1 MSCYVIFYENGAKMM
16 RPVLTAAEYRNLRNS
31 NYQKRLVA
39 GIRKGDAKQK
49 MRLLQMNYSCMPGNA
64 AAGNAAAGNAA
75 AGNAAAG
82 NAAAGNTAAG
92 NAAAGN
98 APSGNATTPSLQ
110 KAPLKGCKSPSM
122 SVGMDVDFDP
132 SAPDYEEMMEK
143 APEMVLS
150 KKDELGL
157 LMLERSARKGY
168 HLVFRRHF
176 MDGLAEGKILENQE
190 INLKWAS
197 ELLGVK
203 FDEAAKD
210 ITRVF
215 FSTTASE
222 EDLLFL
228 DDALFEQTA
237 PNIENLAASGSSTN
251 GSSTNGSSTNGSSTN
266 GSSTNGSSANGSST
280 NGSSTS
286 GSSTN
291 GSSTNGSSTNG
302 SSASRSST
310 NGSSTNGSSASGSS
324 TSGSSTSGSSTSG
337 SPASGSSASG
347 SSTSGSSASG
357 SSASGSSTNGSSTN
371 GSSTNG
377 SSASGS
383 SANGSSTNGS
393 STSGSSTNG
402 SSASGSSTSG
412 SSTSGSS
419 TNGSSASGSSTSG
432 SSTSGSSAS
441 GSSTNGSSASGSST
455 SGSTTNGSAANGSST
470 SRSAAG
476 KENPSN
482 SAEASQKSA
491 DAQQASNAQNPADAQ
506 QASNTQQASNAQNP
520 ANASNISPLYNGI
533 PYSEIISKYWELYNF
548 GKLPTMGDRNVKT
561 FELAVTLRAICNYSL
576 PQLEAVIPR
585 YDNFPEQEW
594 RTTLESALKEP
605 RKGMPYR
612 LRQVLLAIQSD
623 SKIAATGGS
632 RDVPP
637 AMPQKL
643 PKLLKLL
650 SSKVPQMYKPAV
662 CEAIFPALAIHL
674 HGVKFRYWDNVD
686 HEPTF
691 MNVLIAPM
699 SVGKGAI
706 KKPIDFILADIKE
719 ADKPNRLREAEWK
732 RKNPSGKTK
741 AKDPRPNDICIQIL
755 IDNLTDAVFNQRV
768 VDAHENGHRFVYTRV
783 DEVEQLK
790 KVTSRGTVDEVS
802 ILIRKAFDNAEHG
815 QERVG
820 ADSITGIAPLRWNFN
835 ASTTIPNAHRF
846 FLKSVNDGT
855 LSRLN
860 LSTIIKPRLEDAQEN
875 NQASSQQ
882 CPDDSLPIFGIYDD
896 KFAQDLKP
904 YLDRLSSA
912 SGLIECPQALKLAKE
927 LTRENDKRASLY
939 ESEAYRILSYRA
951 NVIAYLK
958 AMVLYVAQGYHWS
971 EDIAEYVRWSEQMDL
986 WCKMRFFGTQ
996 LEEEILQEVK
1006 QINAS
1011 PQNLL
1016 STLPDEFTYEQ
1027 FLRHRQQQGK
1037 CGDGKNTL
1045 RTWKH
1050 RGYVVYDEITKTW
1063 HKK

>member
-75 AGNAAAG
+75 AGNAP
-82 NAAAGNTAAG
+82 T
-92 NAAAGN
+92 
-98 APSGNATTPSLQ
+98 GNATTPSLQ

-237 PNIENLAASGSSTN
+237 PNIENLAGSGSSTN
-251 GSSTNGSSTNGSSTN
+251 GSA
-266 GSSTNGSSANGSST
+266 TNGSSANGSS
-280 NGSSTS
+280 
-286 GSSTN
+286 
-291 GSSTNGSSTNG
+291 
-302 SSASRSST
+302 
-310 NGSSTNGSSASGSS
+310 ASGS
-324 TSGSSTSGSSTSG
+324 T
-337 SPASGSSASG
+337 
-347 SSTSGSSASG
+347 
-357 SSASGSSTNGSSTN
+357 
-371 GSSTNG
+371 
-377 SSASGS
+377 
-383 SANGSSTNGS
+383 
-393 STSGSSTNG
+393 
-402 SSASGSSTSG
+402 
-412 SSTSGSS
+412 
-419 TNGSSASGSSTSG
+419 
-432 SSTSGSSAS
+432 
-441 GSSTNGSSASGSST
+441 
-455 SGSTTNGSAANGSST
+455 
-470 SRSAAG
+470 AG

-491 DAQQASNAQNPADAQ
+491 DA
-506 QASNTQQASNAQNP
+506 QQASNAQNP

-768 VDAHENGHRFVYTRV
+768 VDAHENGQRFVYTRV

>member
-75 AGNAAAG
+75 ASNAAG
-82 NAAAGNTAAG
+82 NAAA
-92 NAAAGN
+92 
-98 APSGNATTPSLQ
+98 GNATTPSLQ

-237 PNIENLAASGSSTN
+237 PNVENLAASGSSTN
-251 GSSTNGSSTNGSSTN
+251 GSSTNGSS
-266 GSSTNGSSANGSST
+266 
-280 NGSSTS
+280 
-286 GSSTN
+286 
-291 GSSTNGSSTNG
+291 
-302 SSASRSST
+302 
-310 NGSSTNGSSASGSS
+310 
-324 TSGSSTSGSSTSG
+324 
-337 SPASGSSASG
+337 
-347 SSTSGSSASG
+347 
-357 SSASGSSTNGSSTN
+357 ASGSSTNGSAA
-371 GSSTNG
+371 G
-377 SSASGS
+377 
-383 SANGSSTNGS
+383 
-393 STSGSSTNG
+393 
-402 SSASGSSTSG
+402 
-412 SSTSGSS
+412 
-419 TNGSSASGSSTSG
+419 
-432 SSTSGSSAS
+432 
-441 GSSTNGSSASGSST
+441 
-455 SGSTTNGSAANGSST
+455 GSAAS
-470 SRSAAG
+470 

-491 DAQQASNAQNPADAQ
+491 NAQQASTQQASNAQNPADAL

-768 VDAHENGHRFVYTRV
+768 VDAHENGQRFVYTRV

-875 NQASSQQ
+875 SQASSQQ
-882 CPDDSLPIFGIYDD
+882 SPDDSLPIFGIYDD

>member
-1 MSCYVIFYENGAKMM
+1 MM

-39 GIRKGDAKQK
+39 GIRKGDTKQK
-49 MRLLQMNYSCMPGNA
+49 MRLLQMNYSCMPS
-64 AAGNAAAGNAA
+64 NAA

-98 APSGNATTPSLQ
+98 TAAGNTAAGNTAAGNAAAGNAAAGNATTPSLQ

-237 PNIENLAASGSSTN
+237 PNIENLAASRSSTNGNSASGNSTN

-266 GSSTNGSSANGSST
+266 GSSTNGNSA
-280 NGSSTS
+280 S

-291 GSSTNGSSTNG
+291 GSSTNGS
-302 SSASRSST
+302 A
-310 NGSSTNGSSASGSS
+310 ASGSS
-324 TSGSSTSGSSTSG
+324 TN
-337 SPASGSSASG
+337 
-347 SSTSGSSASG
+347 GSSASG
-357 SSASGSSTNGSSTN
+357 SSASGSSTNGSS
-371 GSSTNG
+371 
-377 SSASGS
+377 A
-383 SANGSSTNGS
+383 
-393 STSGSSTNG
+393 
-402 SSASGSSTSG
+402 
-412 SSTSGSS
+412 
-419 TNGSSASGSSTSG
+419 
-432 SSTSGSSAS
+432 SGSSAS

-455 SGSTTNGSAANGSST
+455 SGSAASGSSASGSAAG
-470 SRSAAG
+470 RSAAG

-491 DAQQASNAQNPADAQ
+491 NAQQASNVQNPADAQ

-768 VDAHENGHRFVYTRV
+768 VDAHENGQRFVYTRV

-882 CPDDSLPIFGIYDD
+882 SPDDSLPIFGIYDD

>member
-75 AGNAAAG
+75 ASNAAG
-82 NAAAGNTAAG
+82 NAAA
-92 NAAAGN
+92 
-98 APSGNATTPSLQ
+98 GNATTPSLQ

-143 APEMVLS
+143 APKMVLS

-237 PNIENLAASGSSTN
+237 PNIENLAASGSS
-251 GSSTNGSSTNGSSTN
+251 
-266 GSSTNGSSANGSST
+266 
-280 NGSSTS
+280 
-286 GSSTN
+286 
-291 GSSTNGSSTNG
+291 
-302 SSASRSST
+302 
-310 NGSSTNGSSASGSS
+310 
-324 TSGSSTSGSSTSG
+324 
-337 SPASGSSASG
+337 
-347 SSTSGSSASG
+347 
-357 SSASGSSTNGSSTN
+357 
-371 GSSTNG
+371 
-377 SSASGS
+377 
-383 SANGSSTNGS
+383 
-393 STSGSSTNG
+393 
-402 SSASGSSTSG
+402 
-412 SSTSGSS
+412 
-419 TNGSSASGSSTSG
+419 
-432 SSTSGSSAS
+432 AS

-455 SGSTTNGSAANGSST
+455 NGSAASGSSTNGSAANGSST
-470 SRSAAG
+470 SGSTAG

-491 DAQQASNAQNPADAQ
+491 NAQQASTQQASNAQNPADAQ
-506 QASNTQQASNAQNP
+506 QTSNTQQASNAQNP
-520 ANASNISPLYNGI
+520 ADASNISPLYNGI

-882 CPDDSLPIFGIYDD
+882 SPDDSLPIFGIYDD

>member
-49 MRLLQMNYSCMPGNA
+49 MRLLQMNYSCM
-64 AAGNAAAGNAA
+64 
-75 AGNAAAG
+75 
-82 NAAAGNTAAG
+82 
-92 NAAAGN
+92 
-98 APSGNATTPSLQ
+98 ATPPSLQ

-237 PNIENLAASGSSTN
+237 PNIENLAGSGSS
-251 GSSTNGSSTNGSSTN
+251 
-266 GSSTNGSSANGSST
+266 
-280 NGSSTS
+280 
-286 GSSTN
+286 
-291 GSSTNGSSTNG
+291 
-302 SSASRSST
+302 
-310 NGSSTNGSSASGSS
+310 
-324 TSGSSTSGSSTSG
+324 
-337 SPASGSSASG
+337 
-347 SSTSGSSASG
+347 
-357 SSASGSSTNGSSTN
+357 
-371 GSSTNG
+371 
-377 SSASGS
+377 
-383 SANGSSTNGS
+383 
-393 STSGSSTNG
+393 
-402 SSASGSSTSG
+402 
-412 SSTSGSS
+412 
-419 TNGSSASGSSTSG
+419 
-432 SSTSGSSAS
+432 
-441 GSSTNGSSASGSST
+441 
-455 SGSTTNGSAANGSST
+455 TNGSAANGSST
-470 SRSAAG
+470 SRSTAG

-506 QASNTQQASNAQNP
+506 QAPNTQQASNAQNP

-768 VDAHENGHRFVYTRV
+768 VDAHENGQRFVYTRV

-860 LSTIIKPRLEDAQEN
+860 LSTIIKPRLEDAPEN

-882 CPDDSLPIFGIYDD
+882 SPDDSLPIFGIYDD

>member
-1 MSCYVIFYENGAKMM
+1 MM

-49 MRLLQMNYSCMPGNA
+49 MRLLQMNYSCMPSNAAAGNA
-64 AAGNAAAGNAA
+64 AAGNTAAGNAAAGNAA

-82 NAAAGNTAAG
+82 NAAAGN
-92 NAAAGN
+92 
-98 APSGNATTPSLQ
+98 APTGNATTPSLQ

-132 SAPDYEEMMEK
+132 SAPDYEKMMEK

-237 PNIENLAASGSSTN
+237 PNIENLAASRSSTNGNSASGNSTN

-266 GSSTNGSSANGSST
+266 GN
-280 NGSSTS
+280 
-286 GSSTN
+286 
-291 GSSTNGSSTNG
+291 
-302 SSASRSST
+302 
-310 NGSSTNGSSASGSS
+310 
-324 TSGSSTSGSSTSG
+324 
-337 SPASGSSASG
+337 
-347 SSTSGSSASG
+347 
-357 SSASGSSTNGSSTN
+357 SASGSSTNGSSTN
-371 GSSTNG
+371 GS
-377 SSASGS
+377 A
-383 SANGSSTNGS
+383 A
-393 STSGSSTNG
+393 SGSSTNG
-402 SSASGSSTSG
+402 SSASGSST
-412 SSTSGSS
+412 
-419 TNGSSASGSSTSG
+419 NGSSA
-432 SSTSGSSAS
+432 SGSSAS

-455 SGSTTNGSAANGSST
+455 SGSAASGSAANGSST
-470 SRSAAG
+470 SRSTAG

-506 QASNTQQASNAQNP
+506 QTSNTQQASNAQNP

-768 VDAHENGHRFVYTRV
+768 VDAHENGQRFVYTRV

-875 NQASSQQ
+875 SQASSQQ

>member
-1 MSCYVIFYENGAKMM
+1 MM

-39 GIRKGDAKQK
+39 GIRKGDTKQK
-49 MRLLQMNYSCMPGNA
+49 MRLLQMNYSCMPS
-64 AAGNAAAGNAA
+64 NAA

-98 APSGNATTPSLQ
+98 TAAGNAAAGNAAAGNATTPSLQ

-237 PNIENLAASGSSTN
+237 PNIENLAASGN
-251 GSSTNGSSTNGSSTN
+251 
-266 GSSTNGSSANGSST
+266 SA
-280 NGSSTS
+280 S

-291 GSSTNGSSTNG
+291 GSAASGSSTNG
-302 SSASRSST
+302 SAAS
-310 NGSSTNGSSASGSS
+310 GSSTNGSAASGSS
-324 TSGSSTSGSSTSG
+324 TN
-337 SPASGSSASG
+337 
-347 SSTSGSSASG
+347 GSSASG
-357 SSASGSSTNGSSTN
+357 SSASGSSTNGS
-371 GSSTNG
+371 
-377 SSASGS
+377 A
-383 SANGSSTNGS
+383 
-393 STSGSSTNG
+393 
-402 SSASGSSTSG
+402 
-412 SSTSGSS
+412 
-419 TNGSSASGSSTSG
+419 
-432 SSTSGSSAS
+432 AS
-441 GSSTNGSSASGSST
+441 GSSTNGSSASGSSA
-455 SGSTTNGSAANGSST
+455 SGSST
-470 SRSAAG
+470 SRSTAG

-491 DAQQASNAQNPADAQ
+491 DAQQASNAQNPANAQQASNTQQASNAQNPADAQ
-506 QASNTQQASNAQNP
+506 QASNTHQASNAQNP

-768 VDAHENGHRFVYTRV
+768 VDAHENGQRFVYTRV

-882 CPDDSLPIFGIYDD
+882 SPDDSLPIFGIYDD

>member
-49 MRLLQMNYSCMPGNA
+49 MRLLQMNYSCMPS
-64 AAGNAAAGNAA
+64 
-75 AGNAAAG
+75 NAAAG

-92 NAAAGN
+92 NAPTGNAAAGN
-98 APSGNATTPSLQ
+98 AAAGNATTPSLQ

-228 DDALFEQTA
+228 DDSLFEQTA
-237 PNIENLAASGSSTN
+237 PNIENLAASGNSTN
-251 GSSTNGSSTNGSSTN
+251 GSAT
-266 GSSTNGSSANGSST
+266 
-280 NGSSTS
+280 
-286 GSSTN
+286 
-291 GSSTNGSSTNG
+291 
-302 SSASRSST
+302 
-310 NGSSTNGSSASGSS
+310 
-324 TSGSSTSGSSTSG
+324 
-337 SPASGSSASG
+337 
-347 SSTSGSSASG
+347 
-357 SSASGSSTNGSSTN
+357 
-371 GSSTNG
+371 
-377 SSASGS
+377 
-383 SANGSSTNGS
+383 
-393 STSGSSTNG
+393 
-402 SSASGSSTSG
+402 
-412 SSTSGSS
+412 
-419 TNGSSASGSSTSG
+419 SGSSTSG

-441 GSSTNGSSASGSST
+441 GSSASG
-455 SGSTTNGSAANGSST
+455 
-470 SRSAAG
+470 SAAG

-491 DAQQASNAQNPADAQ
+491 DAQQASN
-506 QASNTQQASNAQNP
+506 TQQASNAQNP
-520 ANASNISPLYNGI
+520 ADASNISPLYNGI

-768 VDAHENGHRFVYTRV
+768 VDAHENGQRFVYTRV

-875 NQASSQQ
+875 SQASSQQ
-882 CPDDSLPIFGIYDD
+882 SPDDSLPIFGIYDD

>member
-49 MRLLQMNYSCMPGNA
+49 MRLLQMNYSCMPSNA

-75 AGNAAAG
+75 AGNAAA
-82 NAAAGNTAAG
+82 
-92 NAAAGN
+92 
-98 APSGNATTPSLQ
+98 GNATTPSLQ

-132 SAPDYEEMMEK
+132 SAPDYEKMMEK

-228 DDALFEQTA
+228 DNALFEQTA
-237 PNIENLAASGSSTN
+237 PNIENLAASGSSTSGSSTSGSSTN
-251 GSSTNGSSTNGSSTN
+251 GSSANGSSTNGSSTN
-266 GSSTNGSSANGSST
+266 GSSTNGSSANGSS
-280 NGSSTS
+280 
-286 GSSTN
+286 
-291 GSSTNGSSTNG
+291 
-302 SSASRSST
+302 
-310 NGSSTNGSSASGSS
+310 
-324 TSGSSTSGSSTSG
+324 
-337 SPASGSSASG
+337 
-347 SSTSGSSASG
+347 
-357 SSASGSSTNGSSTN
+357 ASGSSTNGSA
-371 GSSTNG
+371 
-377 SSASGS
+377 AS
-383 SANGSSTNGS
+383 
-393 STSGSSTNG
+393 
-402 SSASGSSTSG
+402 
-412 SSTSGSS
+412 
-419 TNGSSASGSSTSG
+419 
-432 SSTSGSSAS
+432 
-441 GSSTNGSSASGSST
+441 
-455 SGSTTNGSAANGSST
+455 GSST

-491 DAQQASNAQNPADAQ
+491 NAQQASTQQASNAQNPANAQQASTQQASNAQNPADAQ
-506 QASNTQQASNAQNP
+506 QASNTQQAPNAQNP

-768 VDAHENGHRFVYTRV
+768 VDAHENGQRFVYTRV

-875 NQASSQQ
+875 SQASSQQ
-882 CPDDSLPIFGIYDD
+882 SPDDSLPIFGIYDD

>member
-49 MRLLQMNYSCMPGNA
+49 MRLLQMNYSCMPSNA

-75 AGNAAAG
+75 AGNAA
-82 NAAAGNTAAG
+82 T
-92 NAAAGN
+92 
-98 APSGNATTPSLQ
+98 GNATTPSLQ

-132 SAPDYEEMMEK
+132 SAPDYEKMMEK

-237 PNIENLAASGSSTN
+237 PNIENLAASGN
-251 GSSTNGSSTNGSSTN
+251 
-266 GSSTNGSSANGSST
+266 
-280 NGSSTS
+280 
-286 GSSTN
+286 
-291 GSSTNGSSTNG
+291 
-302 SSASRSST
+302 
-310 NGSSTNGSSASGSS
+310 
-324 TSGSSTSGSSTSG
+324 
-337 SPASGSSASG
+337 
-347 SSTSGSSASG
+347 SASG
-357 SSASGSSTNGSSTN
+357 SSASG
-371 GSSTNG
+371 
-377 SSASGS
+377 
-383 SANGSSTNGS
+383 
-393 STSGSSTNG
+393 
-402 SSASGSSTSG
+402 
-412 SSTSGSS
+412 
-419 TNGSSASGSSTSG
+419 
-432 SSTSGSSAS
+432 
-441 GSSTNGSSASGSST
+441 
-455 SGSTTNGSAANGSST
+455 
-470 SRSAAG
+470 SAAG

-491 DAQQASNAQNPADAQ
+491 DAQQASN
-506 QASNTQQASNAQNP
+506 TQQASNAQNP
-520 ANASNISPLYNGI
+520 ADASNISPLYNGI

-768 VDAHENGHRFVYTRV
+768 VDAHENGQRFVYTRV

-882 CPDDSLPIFGIYDD
+882 SPDDSLPIFGIYDD

>member
-64 AAGNAAAGNAA
+64 ATGNTAAGNTAAGNAA

-82 NAAAGNTAAG
+82 NAATGNSAAG
-92 NAAAGN
+92 NAAA
-98 APSGNATTPSLQ
+98 GNATTPSLQ

-237 PNIENLAASGSSTN
+237 PNIENLAASGSSAN
-251 GSSTNGSSTNGSSTN
+251 GSATN
-266 GSSTNGSSANGSST
+266 GSSTNGSSA
-280 NGSSTS
+280 
-286 GSSTN
+286 
-291 GSSTNGSSTNG
+291 
-302 SSASRSST
+302 
-310 NGSSTNGSSASGSS
+310 
-324 TSGSSTSGSSTSG
+324 
-337 SPASGSSASG
+337 
-347 SSTSGSSASG
+347 
-357 SSASGSSTNGSSTN
+357 
-371 GSSTNG
+371 NG

-393 STSGSSTNG
+393 STNG
-402 SSASGSSTSG
+402 SSG
-412 SSTSGSS
+412 
-419 TNGSSASGSSTSG
+419 
-432 SSTSGSSAS
+432 
-441 GSSTNGSSASGSST
+441 
-455 SGSTTNGSAANGSST
+455 
-470 SRSAAG
+470 G

-491 DAQQASNAQNPADAQ
+491 DAQQASNAQNPA
-506 QASNTQQASNAQNP
+506 NPQQASNAQNP
-520 ANASNISPLYNGI
+520 ANTSNISSLYNGI

-768 VDAHENGHRFVYTRV
+768 VDAHENGQRFVYTRV

-882 CPDDSLPIFGIYDD
+882 SPDDSLPIFGIYDD

>member
-49 MRLLQMNYSCMPGNA
+49 MRLLQMNYSCM
-64 AAGNAAAGNAA
+64 
-75 AGNAAAG
+75 
-82 NAAAGNTAAG
+82 
-92 NAAAGN
+92 
-98 APSGNATTPSLQ
+98 ATPPSLQ

-237 PNIENLAASGSSTN
+237 PNIENLAG
-251 GSSTNGSSTNGSSTN
+251 
-266 GSSTNGSSANGSST
+266 
-280 NGSSTS
+280 
-286 GSSTN
+286 
-291 GSSTNGSSTNG
+291 
-302 SSASRSST
+302 
-310 NGSSTNGSSASGSS
+310 
-324 TSGSSTSGSSTSG
+324 
-337 SPASGSSASG
+337 
-347 SSTSGSSASG
+347 
-357 SSASGSSTNGSSTN
+357 SGSSTNGSSTN

-383 SANGSSTNGS
+383 SA
-393 STSGSSTNG
+393 SGSSTNG
-402 SSASGSSTSG
+402 SSA
-412 SSTSGSS
+412 
-419 TNGSSASGSSTSG
+419 
-432 SSTSGSSAS
+432 SGSSAS
-441 GSSTNGSSASGSST
+441 GSSTNGSSASGNSA
-455 SGSTTNGSAANGSST
+455 SGSSTNGSAANGSST
-470 SRSAAG
+470 SRSTAG

-491 DAQQASNAQNPADAQ
+491 DAQQASNAQNPANAQQASTQQASNAQNPADAQ

-520 ANASNISPLYNGI
+520 ADASNISPLYNGI

-768 VDAHENGHRFVYTRV
+768 VDAHENGQRFVYTRV

>member
-1 MSCYVIFYENGAKMM
+1 MM

-49 MRLLQMNYSCMPGNA
+49 MRLLQMNYSCMPSNA
-64 AAGNAAAGNAA
+64 AAGNT
-75 AGNAAAG
+75 AAG

-98 APSGNATTPSLQ
+98 VAAGNTAAGNAAASNAPTGNATTPSLQ

-237 PNIENLAASGSSTN
+237 PNVDNLAASGNSASGSSTSGNSASGSSTNGSAANGSAANGSSANGSSTN

-266 GSSTNGSSANGSST
+266 GSST
-280 NGSSTS
+280 
-286 GSSTN
+286 
-291 GSSTNGSSTNG
+291 
-302 SSASRSST
+302 SRST
-310 NGSSTNGSSASGSS
+310 
-324 TSGSSTSGSSTSG
+324 
-337 SPASGSSASG
+337 
-347 SSTSGSSASG
+347 
-357 SSASGSSTNGSSTN
+357 
-371 GSSTNG
+371 
-377 SSASGS
+377 
-383 SANGSSTNGS
+383 
-393 STSGSSTNG
+393 
-402 SSASGSSTSG
+402 
-412 SSTSGSS
+412 
-419 TNGSSASGSSTSG
+419 
-432 SSTSGSSAS
+432 
-441 GSSTNGSSASGSST
+441 
-455 SGSTTNGSAANGSST
+455 
-470 SRSAAG
+470 AG

-506 QASNTQQASNAQNP
+506 QASNTHQASNAQNP

-882 CPDDSLPIFGIYDD
+882 SPDDSLPIFGIYDD

>member
-1 MSCYVIFYENGAKMM
+1 MM

-64 AAGNAAAGNAA
+64 ATGNT
-75 AGNAAAG
+75 
-82 NAAAGNTAAG
+82 AAGNTAAG

-98 APSGNATTPSLQ
+98 AATGNAATGNAAAGNATTPSLQ

-237 PNIENLAASGSSTN
+237 PNIENLAASGN
-251 GSSTNGSSTNGSSTN
+251 
-266 GSSTNGSSANGSST
+266 
-280 NGSSTS
+280 
-286 GSSTN
+286 
-291 GSSTNGSSTNG
+291 
-302 SSASRSST
+302 
-310 NGSSTNGSSASGSS
+310 
-324 TSGSSTSGSSTSG
+324 
-337 SPASGSSASG
+337 
-347 SSTSGSSASG
+347 
-357 SSASGSSTNGSSTN
+357 SASGSSTNGS
-371 GSSTNG
+371 
-377 SSASGS
+377 A
-383 SANGSSTNGS
+383 ANGSSTNGS
-393 STSGSSTNG
+393 A
-402 SSASGSSTSG
+402 AS
-412 SSTSGSS
+412 
-419 TNGSSASGSSTSG
+419 
-432 SSTSGSSAS
+432 
-441 GSSTNGSSASGSST
+441 
-455 SGSTTNGSAANGSST
+455 GSST

-482 SAEASQKSA
+482 SAKASQKSA
-491 DAQQASNAQNPADAQ
+491 NVQQASTQQASNAQNPADIQQASNTQQASNAQNPADAQ
-506 QASNTQQASNAQNP
+506 QASNAQQAPNAQNP

-768 VDAHENGHRFVYTRV
+768 VDAHENGQRFVYTRV

-875 NQASSQQ
+875 SQASSQQ
-882 CPDDSLPIFGIYDD
+882 SPDDSLPIFGIYDD

>member
-82 NAAAGNTAAG
+82 NTAAG

-98 APSGNATTPSLQ
+98 APTGNAATGNATTPSLQ

-132 SAPDYEEMMEK
+132 SAPDYEKMMEK

-237 PNIENLAASGSSTN
+237 PNVDNLA
-251 GSSTNGSSTNGSSTN
+251 
-266 GSSTNGSSANGSST
+266 
-280 NGSSTS
+280 TS
-286 GSSTN
+286 GN
-291 GSSTNGSSTNG
+291 
-302 SSASRSST
+302 
-310 NGSSTNGSSASGSS
+310 SASGSS
-324 TSGSSTSGSSTSG
+324 
-337 SPASGSSASG
+337 
-347 SSTSGSSASG
+347 
-357 SSASGSSTNGSSTN
+357 
-371 GSSTNG
+371 
-377 SSASGS
+377 
-383 SANGSSTNGS
+383 
-393 STSGSSTNG
+393 
-402 SSASGSSTSG
+402 
-412 SSTSGSS
+412 
-419 TNGSSASGSSTSG
+419 
-432 SSTSGSSAS
+432 
-441 GSSTNGSSASGSST
+441 
-455 SGSTTNGSAANGSST
+455 TNGSAANGSST
-470 SRSAAG
+470 SRSTAG

-491 DAQQASNAQNPADAQ
+491 DAQQASNAQNPADAQQASNTQQASNAQNPANAQQASTQQASNAQNPADAQ

>member
-1 MSCYVIFYENGAKMM
+1 MM

-49 MRLLQMNYSCMPGNA
+49 MRLLQMNYSCMPSNA
-64 AAGNAAAGNAA
+64 ATGNAA

-98 APSGNATTPSLQ
+98 APTGNATTPSLQ

-132 SAPDYEEMMEK
+132 SAPDYEKMMEK

-237 PNIENLAASGSSTN
+237 PNIENLAASGN
-251 GSSTNGSSTNGSSTN
+251 
-266 GSSTNGSSANGSST
+266 
-280 NGSSTS
+280 
-286 GSSTN
+286 
-291 GSSTNGSSTNG
+291 
-302 SSASRSST
+302 
-310 NGSSTNGSSASGSS
+310 
-324 TSGSSTSGSSTSG
+324 
-337 SPASGSSASG
+337 
-347 SSTSGSSASG
+347 
-357 SSASGSSTNGSSTN
+357 SASGSSTNG
-371 GSSTNG
+371 
-377 SSASGS
+377 
-383 SANGSSTNGS
+383 
-393 STSGSSTNG
+393 
-402 SSASGSSTSG
+402 
-412 SSTSGSS
+412 
-419 TNGSSASGSSTSG
+419 
-432 SSTSGSSAS
+432 
-441 GSSTNGSSASGSST
+441 
-455 SGSTTNGSAANGSST
+455 
-470 SRSAAG
+470 SAAG

-491 DAQQASNAQNPADAQ
+491 DAQQASNAQNPANAQQASNAQNPADAQ

-520 ANASNISPLYNGI
+520 ADASNISPLYNGI

-882 CPDDSLPIFGIYDD
+882 SPDDSLPIFGIYDD

>member
-1 MSCYVIFYENGAKMM
+1 MM

-64 AAGNAAAGNAA
+64 AAGNAAAGNTA

-82 NAAAGNTAAG
+82 NAAAGK
-92 NAAAGN
+92 

-237 PNIENLAASGSSTN
+237 PNVENLAASGSSTN
-251 GSSTNGSSTNGSSTN
+251 
-266 GSSTNGSSANGSST
+266 
-280 NGSSTS
+280 
-286 GSSTN
+286 
-291 GSSTNGSSTNG
+291 
-302 SSASRSST
+302 
-310 NGSSTNGSSASGSS
+310 
-324 TSGSSTSGSSTSG
+324 
-337 SPASGSSASG
+337 
-347 SSTSGSSASG
+347 G

-371 GSSTNG
+371 GSA
-377 SSASGS
+377 ASG
-383 SANGSSTNGS
+383 
-393 STSGSSTNG
+393 
-402 SSASGSSTSG
+402 
-412 SSTSGSS
+412 
-419 TNGSSASGSSTSG
+419 
-432 SSTSGSSAS
+432 
-441 GSSTNGSSASGSST
+441 
-455 SGSTTNGSAANGSST
+455 
-470 SRSAAG
+470 SAAG

-482 SAEASQKSA
+482 SAKASQKSA
-491 DAQQASNAQNPADAQ
+491 NAQQASNTQQASNAQNPADAQ

-719 ADKPNRLREAEWK
+719 ADKPNRLKEAEWK

-768 VDAHENGHRFVYTRV
+768 VDAHENGQRFVYTRV

-875 NQASSQQ
+875 SQASSQQ
-882 CPDDSLPIFGIYDD
+882 SPDDSLPIFGIYDD

-904 YLDRLSSA
+904 YLDHLSSA

>member
-1 MSCYVIFYENGAKMM
+1 MM

-64 AAGNAAAGNAA
+64 AAGNTAAGNATTGNAA
-75 AGNAAAG
+75 AGNAAA
-82 NAAAGNTAAG
+82 
-92 NAAAGN
+92 
-98 APSGNATTPSLQ
+98 GNATTPSLQ

-237 PNIENLAASGSSTN
+237 PNIENLAASGN
-251 GSSTNGSSTNGSSTN
+251 
-266 GSSTNGSSANGSST
+266 
-280 NGSSTS
+280 
-286 GSSTN
+286 
-291 GSSTNGSSTNG
+291 
-302 SSASRSST
+302 
-310 NGSSTNGSSASGSS
+310 
-324 TSGSSTSGSSTSG
+324 
-337 SPASGSSASG
+337 
-347 SSTSGSSASG
+347 
-357 SSASGSSTNGSSTN
+357 SASGSSTNGS
-371 GSSTNG
+371 
-377 SSASGS
+377 A
-383 SANGSSTNGS
+383 ANGSSTNGS
-393 STSGSSTNG
+393 A
-402 SSASGSSTSG
+402 AS
-412 SSTSGSS
+412 
-419 TNGSSASGSSTSG
+419 
-432 SSTSGSSAS
+432 
-441 GSSTNGSSASGSST
+441 
-455 SGSTTNGSAANGSST
+455 GSST

-491 DAQQASNAQNPADAQ
+491 NVQQASTQQASNAQNPADIQQASNTQQASNAQNPADAQ
-506 QASNTQQASNAQNP
+506 QASNIQQASNAQNP

-768 VDAHENGHRFVYTRV
+768 VDAHENGQRFVYTRV

-875 NQASSQQ
+875 SQASSQQ
-882 CPDDSLPIFGIYDD
+882 SPDDSLPIFGIYDD

-1037 CGDGKNTL
+1037 YGDGKNTL

>member
-49 MRLLQMNYSCMPGNA
+49 MRLLQMNYSCMPSNAAAGNA

-82 NAAAGNTAAG
+82 NAAAGN
-92 NAAAGN
+92 
-98 APSGNATTPSLQ
+98 APTGNATTPSLQ

-132 SAPDYEEMMEK
+132 SAPDYEKMMEK

-237 PNIENLAASGSSTN
+237 PNIENLAASGSS
-251 GSSTNGSSTNGSSTN
+251 
-266 GSSTNGSSANGSST
+266 
-280 NGSSTS
+280 
-286 GSSTN
+286 
-291 GSSTNGSSTNG
+291 
-302 SSASRSST
+302 
-310 NGSSTNGSSASGSS
+310 
-324 TSGSSTSGSSTSG
+324 
-337 SPASGSSASG
+337 
-347 SSTSGSSASG
+347 
-357 SSASGSSTNGSSTN
+357 
-371 GSSTNG
+371 
-377 SSASGS
+377 
-383 SANGSSTNGS
+383 
-393 STSGSSTNG
+393 
-402 SSASGSSTSG
+402 
-412 SSTSGSS
+412 
-419 TNGSSASGSSTSG
+419 
-432 SSTSGSSAS
+432 AS

-455 SGSTTNGSAANGSST
+455 NGSAASGSSTNGSSTNGSAASG
-470 SRSAAG
+470 SAAG

-482 SAEASQKSA
+482 SAKASQKSA
-491 DAQQASNAQNPADAQ
+491 DAQQASTQQASNAQNPANAQQASTQQASNAQNPADAQ

-768 VDAHENGHRFVYTRV
+768 VDAHENGQRFVYTRV

-882 CPDDSLPIFGIYDD
+882 SPDDSLPIFGIYDD

>member
-1 MSCYVIFYENGAKMM
+1 MM

-49 MRLLQMNYSCMPGNA
+49 MRLLQMNYSCMPSNA
-64 AAGNAAAGNAA
+64 AAGNAAASN
-75 AGNAAAG
+75 
-82 NAAAGNTAAG
+82 
-92 NAAAGN
+92 AAGN
-98 APSGNATTPSLQ
+98 APTGNATTPSLQ

-237 PNIENLAASGSSTN
+237 PNIENLAAS
-251 GSSTNGSSTNGSSTN
+251 
-266 GSSTNGSSANGSST
+266 
-280 NGSSTS
+280 
-286 GSSTN
+286 
-291 GSSTNGSSTNG
+291 
-302 SSASRSST
+302 R
-310 NGSSTNGSSASGSS
+310 SSTNGSSASGSS
-324 TSGSSTSGSSTSG
+324 T
-337 SPASGSSASG
+337 
-347 SSTSGSSASG
+347 
-357 SSASGSSTNGSSTN
+357 
-371 GSSTNG
+371 
-377 SSASGS
+377 
-383 SANGSSTNGS
+383 
-393 STSGSSTNG
+393 
-402 SSASGSSTSG
+402 
-412 SSTSGSS
+412 
-419 TNGSSASGSSTSG
+419 
-432 SSTSGSSAS
+432 
-441 GSSTNGSSASGSST
+441 
-455 SGSTTNGSAANGSST
+455 NGSAASG
-470 SRSAAG
+470 SAAG

-491 DAQQASNAQNPADAQ
+491 NAQQASTQQASNAQNPAD
-506 QASNTQQASNAQNP
+506 
-520 ANASNISPLYNGI
+520 ASNISPLYNGI

-882 CPDDSLPIFGIYDD
+882 SPDDSLPIFGIYDD

-927 LTRENDKRASLY
+927 LTCENDKRASLY

>member
-1 MSCYVIFYENGAKMM
+1 MM

-64 AAGNAAAGNAA
+64 AT
-75 AGNAAAG
+75 
-82 NAAAGNTAAG
+82 GNTAAG
-92 NAAAGN
+92 NAVAGN
-98 APSGNATTPSLQ
+98 AAAGNATTPSLQ

-237 PNIENLAASGSSTN
+237 PNIENLAASGSS
-251 GSSTNGSSTNGSSTN
+251 G
-266 GSSTNGSSANGSST
+266 
-280 NGSSTS
+280 
-286 GSSTN
+286 
-291 GSSTNGSSTNG
+291 
-302 SSASRSST
+302 
-310 NGSSTNGSSASGSS
+310 
-324 TSGSSTSGSSTSG
+324 
-337 SPASGSSASG
+337 
-347 SSTSGSSASG
+347 
-357 SSASGSSTNGSSTN
+357 
-371 GSSTNG
+371 
-377 SSASGS
+377 
-383 SANGSSTNGS
+383 
-393 STSGSSTNG
+393 
-402 SSASGSSTSG
+402 
-412 SSTSGSS
+412 
-419 TNGSSASGSSTSG
+419 
-432 SSTSGSSAS
+432 
-441 GSSTNGSSASGSST
+441 
-455 SGSTTNGSAANGSST
+455 
-470 SRSAAG
+470 G

-491 DAQQASNAQNPADAQ
+491 NVQQASTQQASNAQNPADAQ
-506 QASNTQQASNAQNP
+506 QASKTQQASNAQNP

-768 VDAHENGHRFVYTRV
+768 VDAHENGQRFVYTRV

-882 CPDDSLPIFGIYDD
+882 SPDDSLPIFGIYDD

-1037 CGDGKNTL
+1037 YGDGKNTL

>member
-49 MRLLQMNYSCMPGNA
+49 MRLLQMNYSCMPSNA

-75 AGNAAAG
+75 AGNAAAS
-82 NAAAGNTAAG
+82 NAAS
-92 NAAAGN
+92 NAAT
-98 APSGNATTPSLQ
+98 GNATTPSLQ

-251 GSSTNGSSTNGSSTN
+251 GSSTNGSAANGSSTN
-266 GSSTNGSSANGSST
+266 GSSTNRST
-280 NGSSTS
+280 
-286 GSSTN
+286 
-291 GSSTNGSSTNG
+291 
-302 SSASRSST
+302 
-310 NGSSTNGSSASGSS
+310 
-324 TSGSSTSGSSTSG
+324 
-337 SPASGSSASG
+337 
-347 SSTSGSSASG
+347 
-357 SSASGSSTNGSSTN
+357 
-371 GSSTNG
+371 
-377 SSASGS
+377 
-383 SANGSSTNGS
+383 
-393 STSGSSTNG
+393 
-402 SSASGSSTSG
+402 
-412 SSTSGSS
+412 
-419 TNGSSASGSSTSG
+419 
-432 SSTSGSSAS
+432 
-441 GSSTNGSSASGSST
+441 
-455 SGSTTNGSAANGSST
+455 
-470 SRSAAG
+470 AG

-768 VDAHENGHRFVYTRV
+768 VDAHENGQRFVYTRV

-882 CPDDSLPIFGIYDD
+882 SPDDSLPIFGIYDD

>member
-1 MSCYVIFYENGAKMM
+1 MM

-75 AGNAAAG
+75 AGN
-82 NAAAGNTAAG
+82 TAAG

-98 APSGNATTPSLQ
+98 AAAGKVPSGNATTPSLQ

-237 PNIENLAASGSSTN
+237 PNIENLAGSGSSTN

-266 GSSTNGSSANGSST
+266 GSSTNGSSA
-280 NGSSTS
+280 S
-286 GSSTN
+286 GST
-291 GSSTNGSSTNG
+291 
-302 SSASRSST
+302 
-310 NGSSTNGSSASGSS
+310 
-324 TSGSSTSGSSTSG
+324 
-337 SPASGSSASG
+337 ASG
-347 SSTSGSSASG
+347 SSTSGSSAS
-357 SSASGSSTNGSSTN
+357 GSSTN

-402 SSASGSSTSG
+402 SSAN
-412 SSTSGSS
+412 GSS
-419 TNGSSASGSSTSG
+419 TNGSSTSG
-432 SSTSGSSAS
+432 NSAS
-441 GSSTNGSSASGSST
+441 GSSTNGSAANGSAASGSSTNGSAANGSAASGSSASGSS
-455 SGSTTNGSAANGSST
+455 TNGSAANGSST
-470 SRSAAG
+470 SRSTAG

-491 DAQQASNAQNPADAQ
+491 NAQQASNAQNPANAQQASTQQASNAQNPADAQ
-506 QASNTQQASNAQNP
+506 QASNTQQAPNAQNP
-520 ANASNISPLYNGI
+520 ADASNISPLYNGI

-768 VDAHENGHRFVYTRV
+768 VDAHENGQRFVYTRV

-860 LSTIIKPRLEDAQEN
+860 LSTIIKPRLEDIQEN
-875 NQASSQQ
+875 TQASGQASGQANSQASTQ
-882 CPDDSLPIFGIYDD
+882 QPPEDALPIFGIYDD

>member
-49 MRLLQMNYSCMPGNA
+49 MRLLQMNYSCMPS
-64 AAGNAAAGNAA
+64 
-75 AGNAAAG
+75 

-98 APSGNATTPSLQ
+98 APTGNATTPSLQ

-132 SAPDYEEMMEK
+132 SAPDYEKMMEK

-237 PNIENLAASGSSTN
+237 PNIENLAASGSST
-251 GSSTNGSSTNGSSTN
+251 
-266 GSSTNGSSANGSST
+266 
-280 NGSSTS
+280 S

-291 GSSTNGSSTNG
+291 GS
-302 SSASRSST
+302 A
-310 NGSSTNGSSASGSS
+310 ASGSS
-324 TSGSSTSGSSTSG
+324 TSGSA
-337 SPASGSSASG
+337 ASGSSASG
-347 SSTSGSSASG
+347 S
-357 SSASGSSTNGSSTN
+357 
-371 GSSTNG
+371 
-377 SSASGS
+377 
-383 SANGSSTNGS
+383 
-393 STSGSSTNG
+393 
-402 SSASGSSTSG
+402 
-412 SSTSGSS
+412 
-419 TNGSSASGSSTSG
+419 
-432 SSTSGSSAS
+432 
-441 GSSTNGSSASGSST
+441 
-455 SGSTTNGSAANGSST
+455 AAG
-470 SRSAAG
+470 RSAAG

-491 DAQQASNAQNPADAQ
+491 NAQQASNAQNPADALQASNTQQASNAQNPAIAQQASTQQASNAQNPADAQ
-506 QASNTQQASNAQNP
+506 QTSNTQQASNAQNP

-882 CPDDSLPIFGIYDD
+882 SPDDSLPIFGIYDD

>member
-1 MSCYVIFYENGAKMM
+1 MM

-64 AAGNAAAGNAA
+64 ATGNAAAGNAA

-82 NAAAGNTAAG
+82 NAAA
-92 NAAAGN
+92 
-98 APSGNATTPSLQ
+98 GNATTPSLQ

-237 PNIENLAASGSSTN
+237 PNIENLAASGN
-251 GSSTNGSSTNGSSTN
+251 
-266 GSSTNGSSANGSST
+266 
-280 NGSSTS
+280 
-286 GSSTN
+286 
-291 GSSTNGSSTNG
+291 
-302 SSASRSST
+302 
-310 NGSSTNGSSASGSS
+310 SASGSS
-324 TSGSSTSGSSTSG
+324 
-337 SPASGSSASG
+337 
-347 SSTSGSSASG
+347 
-357 SSASGSSTNGSSTN
+357 
-371 GSSTNG
+371 
-377 SSASGS
+377 
-383 SANGSSTNGS
+383 
-393 STSGSSTNG
+393 
-402 SSASGSSTSG
+402 
-412 SSTSGSS
+412 
-419 TNGSSASGSSTSG
+419 
-432 SSTSGSSAS
+432 
-441 GSSTNGSSASGSST
+441 
-455 SGSTTNGSAANGSST
+455 TNGSAANGSST
-470 SRSAAG
+470 NGSAASGSSTNGSAASGSSTNGSAANGSSTNGSAASGSSTNGSAASGSSTNGSAANGSSTNGSAASGSSTSRSTAG

-491 DAQQASNAQNPADAQ
+491 DAQQASTQQASNAQNPADAQ

-520 ANASNISPLYNGI
+520 ADIQQTSNTQQASNAQNPADASNISPLYNGI

-768 VDAHENGHRFVYTRV
+768 VDAHENGQRFVYTRV

-875 NQASSQQ
+875 SQASSQQ
-882 CPDDSLPIFGIYDD
+882 SPDDSLPIFGIYDD

-1037 CGDGKNTL
+1037 YGDGKNTL

>member
-1 MSCYVIFYENGAKMM
+1 MM

-64 AAGNAAAGNAA
+64 ATGNTAAGNATAGNTAAGNATAGNAATGNAATGNAAAGNAA
-75 AGNAAAG
+75 A
-82 NAAAGNTAAG
+82 
-92 NAAAGN
+92 
-98 APSGNATTPSLQ
+98 GNATTPSLQ

-237 PNIENLAASGSSTN
+237 PNIENLAASGSSANGSAINGSAIN
-251 GSSTNGSSTNGSSTN
+251 GSSTN
-266 GSSTNGSSANGSST
+266 
-280 NGSSTS
+280 
-286 GSSTN
+286 
-291 GSSTNGSSTNG
+291 
-302 SSASRSST
+302 
-310 NGSSTNGSSASGSS
+310 
-324 TSGSSTSGSSTSG
+324 
-337 SPASGSSASG
+337 
-347 SSTSGSSASG
+347 
-357 SSASGSSTNGSSTN
+357 
-371 GSSTNG
+371 
-377 SSASGS
+377 
-383 SANGSSTNGS
+383 
-393 STSGSSTNG
+393 
-402 SSASGSSTSG
+402 
-412 SSTSGSS
+412 
-419 TNGSSASGSSTSG
+419 
-432 SSTSGSSAS
+432 GSSAS

-455 SGSTTNGSAANGSST
+455 NGSSANGSSANGSSASGSSTNGSATNGSSTNGSSTSGSSANGSSTNGSATSGSAANGSSG
-470 SRSAAG
+470 G

-491 DAQQASNAQNPADAQ
+491 NP
-506 QASNTQQASNAQNP
+506 QQASNAQNP
-520 ANASNISPLYNGI
+520 ANPQQASNAQNPANPQQSSNISPLYNGI

-719 ADKPNRLREAEWK
+719 ADNPNRLREAEWK

-768 VDAHENGHRFVYTRV
+768 VDAHENGQRFVYTRV

-875 NQASSQQ
+875 SQASSQQ
-882 CPDDSLPIFGIYDD
+882 SPDDSLPIFGIYDD

-1037 CGDGKNTL
+1037 YGDGKNTL

>member
-49 MRLLQMNYSCMPGNA
+49 MRLLQMNYSCM
-64 AAGNAAAGNAA
+64 
-75 AGNAAAG
+75 
-82 NAAAGNTAAG
+82 
-92 NAAAGN
+92 
-98 APSGNATTPSLQ
+98 ATPPSLQ

-237 PNIENLAASGSSTN
+237 PNIENLAGSGSS
-251 GSSTNGSSTNGSSTN
+251 
-266 GSSTNGSSANGSST
+266 
-280 NGSSTS
+280 
-286 GSSTN
+286 
-291 GSSTNGSSTNG
+291 
-302 SSASRSST
+302 
-310 NGSSTNGSSASGSS
+310 
-324 TSGSSTSGSSTSG
+324 
-337 SPASGSSASG
+337 
-347 SSTSGSSASG
+347 
-357 SSASGSSTNGSSTN
+357 
-371 GSSTNG
+371 
-377 SSASGS
+377 
-383 SANGSSTNGS
+383 
-393 STSGSSTNG
+393 
-402 SSASGSSTSG
+402 
-412 SSTSGSS
+412 
-419 TNGSSASGSSTSG
+419 
-432 SSTSGSSAS
+432 
-441 GSSTNGSSASGSST
+441 
-455 SGSTTNGSAANGSST
+455 TNGSAANGSST
-470 SRSAAG
+470 NGSTTG

-506 QASNTQQASNAQNP
+506 QASNTHQASNAQNP
-520 ANASNISPLYNGI
+520 ADASNISPLYNGI

-882 CPDDSLPIFGIYDD
+882 SPDDSLPIFGIYDD

>member
-1 MSCYVIFYENGAKMM
+1 MM

-49 MRLLQMNYSCMPGNA
+49 MRLLQMNYSCMPSNT
-64 AAGNAAAGNAA
+64 AAGNT
-75 AGNAAAG
+75 AAG

-92 NAAAGN
+92 NA
-98 APSGNATTPSLQ
+98 PTGNATTPSLQ

-132 SAPDYEEMMEK
+132 SAPDYEKMMEK

-237 PNIENLAASGSSTN
+237 PNIENLAASGN
-251 GSSTNGSSTNGSSTN
+251 
-266 GSSTNGSSANGSST
+266 
-280 NGSSTS
+280 
-286 GSSTN
+286 
-291 GSSTNGSSTNG
+291 
-302 SSASRSST
+302 
-310 NGSSTNGSSASGSS
+310 
-324 TSGSSTSGSSTSG
+324 
-337 SPASGSSASG
+337 
-347 SSTSGSSASG
+347 
-357 SSASGSSTNGSSTN
+357 SASGSSTNG
-371 GSSTNG
+371 
-377 SSASGS
+377 
-383 SANGSSTNGS
+383 
-393 STSGSSTNG
+393 
-402 SSASGSSTSG
+402 
-412 SSTSGSS
+412 
-419 TNGSSASGSSTSG
+419 
-432 SSTSGSSAS
+432 
-441 GSSTNGSSASGSST
+441 
-455 SGSTTNGSAANGSST
+455 
-470 SRSAAG
+470 SAAG

-491 DAQQASNAQNPADAQ
+491 NAQ

-520 ANASNISPLYNGI
+520 ADDSNISPLYNGI

-768 VDAHENGHRFVYTRV
+768 VDAHENGQRFVYTRV

-882 CPDDSLPIFGIYDD
+882 SPDDSLPIFGIYDD

>member
-39 GIRKGDAKQK
+39 GIRNGDAKQK
-49 MRLLQMNYSCMPGNA
+49 MRLLQMNYSCM
-64 AAGNAAAGNAA
+64 
-75 AGNAAAG
+75 
-82 NAAAGNTAAG
+82 
-92 NAAAGN
+92 
-98 APSGNATTPSLQ
+98 ATPPSLQ

-228 DDALFEQTA
+228 DDTLFEQTA
-237 PNIENLAASGSSTN
+237 PNIENLAGSGSS
-251 GSSTNGSSTNGSSTN
+251 
-266 GSSTNGSSANGSST
+266 
-280 NGSSTS
+280 
-286 GSSTN
+286 
-291 GSSTNGSSTNG
+291 
-302 SSASRSST
+302 
-310 NGSSTNGSSASGSS
+310 
-324 TSGSSTSGSSTSG
+324 
-337 SPASGSSASG
+337 
-347 SSTSGSSASG
+347 
-357 SSASGSSTNGSSTN
+357 
-371 GSSTNG
+371 
-377 SSASGS
+377 
-383 SANGSSTNGS
+383 
-393 STSGSSTNG
+393 
-402 SSASGSSTSG
+402 
-412 SSTSGSS
+412 
-419 TNGSSASGSSTSG
+419 
-432 SSTSGSSAS
+432 
-441 GSSTNGSSASGSST
+441 
-455 SGSTTNGSAANGSST
+455 TNGSAANGSST
-470 SRSAAG
+470 SRSTAG

-506 QASNTQQASNAQNP
+506 QTSNTQQASNAQNP
-520 ANASNISPLYNGI
+520 ANASNISSLYNGI

-882 CPDDSLPIFGIYDD
+882 SPDDSLPIFGIYDD

>member
-64 AAGNAAAGNAA
+64 AAGNAAI
-75 AGNAAAG
+75 
-82 NAAAGNTAAG
+82 
-92 NAAAGN
+92 
-98 APSGNATTPSLQ
+98 GNATTPSLQ

-237 PNIENLAASGSSTN
+237 PNVENLAASGSSTN
-251 GSSTNGSSTNGSSTN
+251 GSSTNGS
-266 GSSTNGSSANGSST
+266 A
-280 NGSSTS
+280 
-286 GSSTN
+286 
-291 GSSTNGSSTNG
+291 
-302 SSASRSST
+302 
-310 NGSSTNGSSASGSS
+310 
-324 TSGSSTSGSSTSG
+324 
-337 SPASGSSASG
+337 
-347 SSTSGSSASG
+347 
-357 SSASGSSTNGSSTN
+357 
-371 GSSTNG
+371 
-377 SSASGS
+377 
-383 SANGSSTNGS
+383 
-393 STSGSSTNG
+393 
-402 SSASGSSTSG
+402 
-412 SSTSGSS
+412 
-419 TNGSSASGSSTSG
+419 
-432 SSTSGSSAS
+432 AS
-441 GSSTNGSSASGSST
+441 GSSTNGSSASGSS
-455 SGSTTNGSAANGSST
+455 
-470 SRSAAG
+470 AG
-476 KENPSN
+476 KVNPSN
-482 SAEASQKSA
+482 SAEASQ
-491 DAQQASNAQNPADAQ
+491 NPADTQ
-506 QASNTQQASNAQNP
+506 QAPNAQQASNAQNP
-520 ANASNISPLYNGI
+520 ANASNISSLYNGI

-882 CPDDSLPIFGIYDD
+882 SPDDSLPIFGIYDD

>member
-1 MSCYVIFYENGAKMM
+1 MM

-49 MRLLQMNYSCMPGNA
+49 MRLLQMNYSCMPSNAAAGNTAAGNA
-64 AAGNAAAGNAA
+64 AAGNTAAGNAAAGNAA

-82 NAAAGNTAAG
+82 NAAAGN
-92 NAAAGN
+92 
-98 APSGNATTPSLQ
+98 APTGNATTPSLQ

-237 PNIENLAASGSSTN
+237 PNVDNLA
-251 GSSTNGSSTNGSSTN
+251 
-266 GSSTNGSSANGSST
+266 
-280 NGSSTS
+280 TS
-286 GSSTN
+286 GN
-291 GSSTNGSSTNG
+291 
-302 SSASRSST
+302 
-310 NGSSTNGSSASGSS
+310 SASGSS
-324 TSGSSTSGSSTSG
+324 
-337 SPASGSSASG
+337 
-347 SSTSGSSASG
+347 
-357 SSASGSSTNGSSTN
+357 
-371 GSSTNG
+371 
-377 SSASGS
+377 
-383 SANGSSTNGS
+383 
-393 STSGSSTNG
+393 
-402 SSASGSSTSG
+402 
-412 SSTSGSS
+412 
-419 TNGSSASGSSTSG
+419 
-432 SSTSGSSAS
+432 
-441 GSSTNGSSASGSST
+441 
-455 SGSTTNGSAANGSST
+455 TNGSAANGSST
-470 SRSAAG
+470 SRSTAG

-491 DAQQASNAQNPADAQ
+491 DAQQASNAQNPADAQQASNTQQASNAQNPADAQQTSNTQQASNAQNPADAQ

-768 VDAHENGHRFVYTRV
+768 VDAHENGQRFVYTRV

-882 CPDDSLPIFGIYDD
+882 SPDDSLPIFGIYDD

>member
-1 MSCYVIFYENGAKMM
+1 
-16 RPVLTAAEYRNLRNS
+16 
-31 NYQKRLVA
+31 
-39 GIRKGDAKQK
+39 
-49 MRLLQMNYSCMPGNA
+49 
-64 AAGNAAAGNAA
+64 
-75 AGNAAAG
+75 
-82 NAAAGNTAAG
+82 
-92 NAAAGN
+92 
-98 APSGNATTPSLQ
+98 
-110 KAPLKGCKSPSM
+110 
-122 SVGMDVDFDP
+122 
-132 SAPDYEEMMEK
+132 
-143 APEMVLS
+143 
-150 KKDELGL
+150 
-157 LMLERSARKGY
+157 
-168 HLVFRRHF
+168 

-237 PNIENLAASGSSTN
+237 PNIENLAASGSSAN
-251 GSSTNGSSTNGSSTN
+251 GSATN
-266 GSSTNGSSANGSST
+266 GSSTNGSSA
-280 NGSSTS
+280 
-286 GSSTN
+286 
-291 GSSTNGSSTNG
+291 
-302 SSASRSST
+302 
-310 NGSSTNGSSASGSS
+310 
-324 TSGSSTSGSSTSG
+324 
-337 SPASGSSASG
+337 
-347 SSTSGSSASG
+347 
-357 SSASGSSTNGSSTN
+357 
-371 GSSTNG
+371 NG

-393 STSGSSTNG
+393 STNGSATNGSSTNG
-402 SSASGSSTSG
+402 SATSG
-412 SSTSGSS
+412 SSG
-419 TNGSSASGSSTSG
+419 
-432 SSTSGSSAS
+432 
-441 GSSTNGSSASGSST
+441 
-455 SGSTTNGSAANGSST
+455 
-470 SRSAAG
+470 G

-491 DAQQASNAQNPADAQ
+491 DAQQASNAQNPA
-506 QASNTQQASNAQNP
+506 NPQQASNAQNP
-520 ANASNISPLYNGI
+520 ANTSNISSLYNGI

-768 VDAHENGHRFVYTRV
+768 VDAHENGQRFVYTRV

-882 CPDDSLPIFGIYDD
+882 SPDDSLPIFGIYDD

>member
-49 MRLLQMNYSCMPGNA
+49 MRLLQMNYSCMPSNA

-82 NAAAGNTAAG
+82 NAPT
-92 NAAAGN
+92 
-98 APSGNATTPSLQ
+98 GNATPPSLQ

-237 PNIENLAASGSSTN
+237 PNIENLAASRSSTN
-251 GSSTNGSSTNGSSTN
+251 GNSASGNSTNGSSTN
-266 GSSTNGSSANGSST
+266 GSSTNGSSANGSS
-280 NGSSTS
+280 
-286 GSSTN
+286 
-291 GSSTNGSSTNG
+291 
-302 SSASRSST
+302 
-310 NGSSTNGSSASGSS
+310 
-324 TSGSSTSGSSTSG
+324 
-337 SPASGSSASG
+337 
-347 SSTSGSSASG
+347 
-357 SSASGSSTNGSSTN
+357 
-371 GSSTNG
+371 
-377 SSASGS
+377 
-383 SANGSSTNGS
+383 
-393 STSGSSTNG
+393 
-402 SSASGSSTSG
+402 
-412 SSTSGSS
+412 
-419 TNGSSASGSSTSG
+419 
-432 SSTSGSSAS
+432 
-441 GSSTNGSSASGSST
+441 
-455 SGSTTNGSAANGSST
+455 TNGSAANGSST

-491 DAQQASNAQNPADAQ
+491 DAQQASNAQNPANA
-506 QASNTQQASNAQNP
+506 QQASNAQNP
-520 ANASNISPLYNGI
+520 ADASNISPLYNGI

-882 CPDDSLPIFGIYDD
+882 SPDDSLPIFGIYDD

>member
-49 MRLLQMNYSCMPGNA
+49 MRLLQMNYSCMPGYAATGNAATGNA

-82 NAAAGNTAAG
+82 NAAT
-92 NAAAGN
+92 
-98 APSGNATTPSLQ
+98 GNATTPSLQ

-237 PNIENLAASGSSTN
+237 PNIENLAG
-251 GSSTNGSSTNGSSTN
+251 
-266 GSSTNGSSANGSST
+266 
-280 NGSSTS
+280 
-286 GSSTN
+286 
-291 GSSTNGSSTNG
+291 
-302 SSASRSST
+302 
-310 NGSSTNGSSASGSS
+310 
-324 TSGSSTSGSSTSG
+324 
-337 SPASGSSASG
+337 
-347 SSTSGSSASG
+347 
-357 SSASGSSTNGSSTN
+357 
-371 GSSTNG
+371 
-377 SSASGS
+377 
-383 SANGSSTNGS
+383 
-393 STSGSSTNG
+393 
-402 SSASGSSTSG
+402 SGSSTSG

-419 TNGSSASGSSTSG
+419 TNGSAASGSSTKGSAASG
-432 SSTSGSSAS
+432 SAANGSSAS
-441 GSSTNGSSASGSST
+441 GSSTNGSV
-455 SGSTTNGSAANGSST
+455 TNG
-470 SRSAAG
+470 SAAG

-491 DAQQASNAQNPADAQ
+491 DAQQASTQQASNAQNPADIQQVSNTQ
-506 QASNTQQASNAQNP
+506 QASNTHQASNAQNP

-768 VDAHENGHRFVYTRV
+768 VDAHENGQRFVYTRV

-875 NQASSQQ
+875 SQASSQQ
-882 CPDDSLPIFGIYDD
+882 SPDDSLPIFGIYDD

>member
-39 GIRKGDAKQK
+39 GIRKGDTKQK
-49 MRLLQMNYSCMPGNA
+49 MRLLQMNYSCMPSNAAAGNAAAGNAAAGNTAAGNTAAGNA

-82 NAAAGNTAAG
+82 NAAAS
-92 NAAAGN
+92 NAASN
-98 APSGNATTPSLQ
+98 AATGNATTPSLQ

-237 PNIENLAASGSSTN
+237 PNIENLAASGSS
-251 GSSTNGSSTNGSSTN
+251 
-266 GSSTNGSSANGSST
+266 
-280 NGSSTS
+280 
-286 GSSTN
+286 
-291 GSSTNGSSTNG
+291 
-302 SSASRSST
+302 
-310 NGSSTNGSSASGSS
+310 
-324 TSGSSTSGSSTSG
+324 
-337 SPASGSSASG
+337 
-347 SSTSGSSASG
+347 
-357 SSASGSSTNGSSTN
+357 
-371 GSSTNG
+371 
-377 SSASGS
+377 
-383 SANGSSTNGS
+383 
-393 STSGSSTNG
+393 
-402 SSASGSSTSG
+402 
-412 SSTSGSS
+412 
-419 TNGSSASGSSTSG
+419 
-432 SSTSGSSAS
+432 AS

-455 SGSTTNGSAANGSST
+455 NGSAANGSST
-470 SRSAAG
+470 SGSTAG

-491 DAQQASNAQNPADAQ
+491 NAQQASTQQASNAQNPADAQ
-506 QASNTQQASNAQNP
+506 QASNTHQASNAQNP

-768 VDAHENGHRFVYTRV
+768 VDAHENGQRFVYTRV

-882 CPDDSLPIFGIYDD
+882 SPDDSLPIFGIYDD

>member
-1 MSCYVIFYENGAKMM
+1 MM

-64 AAGNAAAGNAA
+64 ATGNAAA
-75 AGNAAAG
+75 
-82 NAAAGNTAAG
+82 
-92 NAAAGN
+92 
-98 APSGNATTPSLQ
+98 GNATTPSLQ

-237 PNIENLAASGSSTN
+237 PNIENLAASGST
-251 GSSTNGSSTNGSSTN
+251 
-266 GSSTNGSSANGSST
+266 
-280 NGSSTS
+280 
-286 GSSTN
+286 
-291 GSSTNGSSTNG
+291 
-302 SSASRSST
+302 
-310 NGSSTNGSSASGSS
+310 
-324 TSGSSTSGSSTSG
+324 
-337 SPASGSSASG
+337 
-347 SSTSGSSASG
+347 
-357 SSASGSSTNGSSTN
+357 
-371 GSSTNG
+371 
-377 SSASGS
+377 
-383 SANGSSTNGS
+383 
-393 STSGSSTNG
+393 
-402 SSASGSSTSG
+402 
-412 SSTSGSS
+412 
-419 TNGSSASGSSTSG
+419 
-432 SSTSGSSAS
+432 
-441 GSSTNGSSASGSST
+441 
-455 SGSTTNGSAANGSST
+455 
-470 SRSAAG
+470 AG

-491 DAQQASNAQNPADAQ
+491 NAQQASNTRQAPNAQNPAD
-506 QASNTQQASNAQNP
+506 
-520 ANASNISPLYNGI
+520 ASNISPLYNGI

-755 IDNLTDAVFNQRV
+755 IENLTDAVFNQRV

-875 NQASSQQ
+875 SQASSQQ
-882 CPDDSLPIFGIYDD
+882 SPDDSLPIFGIYDD

-1037 CGDGKNTL
+1037 YGDGKNTL

>member
-1 MSCYVIFYENGAKMM
+1 MM

-49 MRLLQMNYSCMPGNA
+49 MRLLQMNYSCMPSNA

-75 AGNAAAG
+75 AGNAAAD
-82 NAAAGNTAAG
+82 NTAAG
-92 NAAAGN
+92 NAAAGK
-98 APSGNATTPSLQ
+98 APSGNATTPSFQ

-228 DDALFEQTA
+228 DDSLFEQTA
-237 PNIENLAASGSSTN
+237 PNIENLAASGNSTN
-251 GSSTNGSSTNGSSTN
+251 GS
-266 GSSTNGSSANGSST
+266 A
-280 NGSSTS
+280 
-286 GSSTN
+286 
-291 GSSTNGSSTNG
+291 
-302 SSASRSST
+302 
-310 NGSSTNGSSASGSS
+310 
-324 TSGSSTSGSSTSG
+324 
-337 SPASGSSASG
+337 ASG

-357 SSASGSSTNGSSTN
+357 SSASG
-371 GSSTNG
+371 
-377 SSASGS
+377 
-383 SANGSSTNGS
+383 
-393 STSGSSTNG
+393 
-402 SSASGSSTSG
+402 
-412 SSTSGSS
+412 
-419 TNGSSASGSSTSG
+419 
-432 SSTSGSSAS
+432 
-441 GSSTNGSSASGSST
+441 
-455 SGSTTNGSAANGSST
+455 
-470 SRSAAG
+470 SAAG

-491 DAQQASNAQNPADAQ
+491 DAQQASN
-506 QASNTQQASNAQNP
+506 TQQASNAQNP
-520 ANASNISPLYNGI
+520 ADASNISPLYNGI

-548 GKLPTMGDRNVKT
+548 GKQPTMGDRNVKT

-875 NQASSQQ
+875 NLASSQQ
-882 CPDDSLPIFGIYDD
+882 SPDDSLPIFGIYDD